1 MLEIE
6 LGVMIKRLNP
16 LCRSALEAAAGLCMS
31 RGHYE
36 VSVEHLMSQ
45 LIQETNA
52 DVQLACTYFGIDP
65 GKVDKLL
72 NRHLESEKS
81 GNKGRP
87 VFSRHLLGWFQDS
100 LLLATA
106 DYNWRAIRSGALFT
120 TLVMSPHTYTAGA
133 WCDLFSSISKE
144 KMRQQ
149 LLNIV
154 DGSKETEQ
162 VSLGSSDAPEATGA
176 SGPHSRGPETA
187 LGRFTLDFTAQARSG
202 QSDPVVGREKE
213 IRQCIDILCRRRKNN
228 PIIVGEAGVG
238 KTALVEGL
246 AQKVISGALPKKLQG
261 VEILGLDMGLL
272 QAGAGVKG
280 EFENRLKSVIEEV
293 KGSPTPIVLFID
305 EAHTMIGAGGSAGGG
320 DAANLLK
327 PALARGEL
335 RTLAATTWSEYKK
348 YFEKDPA
355 LSRRFQLIKVDEPSV
370 EIGIEMMRGIA
381 PNFEKSHN
389 VQIRNDAVEASVE
402 LSARYI
408 TGRQLPDKSVDLIDT
423 CAARVA
429 VAQGAKPPVLQ
440 DLEYELMLLERHRK
454 KLVGEAAEGVEV
466 EEGVLETVEANLAK
480 VQVEAD
486 SVEARWRVE
495 LEAAEKVM
503 EVRAK
508 IRALLAAEGA
518 LQPHP
523 GASEGGEDQRAPEE
537 EEGDEAPAEAPAEE
551 APAEEAAEEAPAEE
565 AEGEEVTETAEE
577 LKEQLAAALEALAEL
592 QKDEVLVPVDVTY
605 DLVASVVADWTGIPL
620 GKMVENEAATLS
632 SFEERVG
639 DRIKG
644 QGYALNQLGEVIRG
658 SKMGLGNPDAPIGV
672 FLMVG
677 PSGVGKTET
686 GLAIADM
693 LFGGER
699 FMVAVNM
706 SEFQE
711 KHTVSRLIGSPPG
724 YVGYGEG
731 GVLTEAV
738 RQRPYS
744 AVMLDETEKADPEVM
759 NLFYQVF
766 DKGQLS
772 DGEGREINF
781 KNTIMLMT
789 SNLGSDVMTAM
800 CADPENIPDAET
812 IIDAIRPILSNHFKP
827 ALLAR
832 MTIVPFLPLASDAMR
847 EIVQLKLGKLKDRMM
862 DSHRITLTIG
872 DGIVDQI
879 TERCTEVETGARNID
894 HIMNKSLLPL
904 LSQQLLSIMA
914 EGEMPDAM
922 TLDVDDKGEYTLSV

>member
-6 LGVMIKRLNP
+6 LSVMIRRLNP

-36 VSVEHLMSQ
+36 VNLEHLMSH
-45 LIQETNA
+45 LVQETNA
-52 DVQLACTYFGIDP
+52 DVQLALNYFGIDP
-65 GKVDKLL
+65 GRVDKQL
-72 NRHLESEKS
+72 NRHLESERS

-87 VFSRHLLGWFQDS
+87 VFSRHLLSWFQDS

-106 DYNWRAIRSGALFT
+106 DYNWRTIRSGALFT
-120 TLVMSPHTYTAGA
+120 TLVLSPHTYTAGA
-133 WCDLFSSISKE
+133 WTDLLTSISKE
-144 KMRQQ
+144 KLRLQ
-149 LLNIV
+149 LPNVV

-162 VSLGSSDAPEATGA
+162 AALSATDSAEAPGT

-187 LGRFTLDFTAQARSG
+187 LGRFTIDFTAQARSG
-202 QSDPVVGREKE
+202 DSDPVVGREME

-246 AQKVISGALPKKLQG
+246 AQKVIAGALPTKLQG

-293 KGSPTPIVLFID
+293 KGSPTPIIIFID
-305 EAHTMIGAGGSAGGG
+305 EAHTMIGAGGAAGGG

-335 RTLAATTWSEYKK
+335 RTVAATTWSEYKK

-370 EIGIEMMRGIA
+370 EVGIEMMRGIA

-423 CAARVA
+423 CSARVA

-440 DLEYELMLLERHRK
+440 DLEYEIMLLERHRK
-454 KLVGEAAEGVEV
+454 KLVGEEAEGVEV
-466 EEGVLETVEANLAK
+466 EEGVLESVVSKLAT

-486 SVEARWRVE
+486 AVESRWRVE

-503 EVRAK
+503 ALREK
-508 IRALLAAEGA
+508 IRAVLAAAEPQEAPEAGEGA
-518 LQPHP
+518 
-523 GASEGGEDQRAPEE
+523 E
-537 EEGDEAPAEAPAEE
+537 EAPAEE
-551 APAEEAAEEAPAEE
+551 APAEEKPAEE
-565 AEGEEVTETAEE
+565 KPAEDAEEKPAEDAEDAEEITESVEE
-577 LKEQLAAALEALAEL
+577 LKVQLNKALEELAEL

-605 DLVASVVADWTGIPL
+605 DLVAAVVADWTGIPI
-620 GKMVENEAATLS
+620 GKMVENEAATLQA
-632 SFEERVG
+632 FEELIG
-639 DRIKG
+639 ARIKG
-644 QGYALNQLGEVIRG
+644 QGYALQQLGEVIRG

-686 GLAIADM
+686 GLAIAEM

-800 CADPENIPDAET
+800 CADPENIPDVET
-812 IIDAIRPILSNHFKP
+812 IVEAIRPILSNHFKP

-832 MTIVPFLPLASDAMR
+832 MTIVPFLPLAPDAMR
-847 EIVQLKLGKLKDRMM
+847 EIVQLKLGKLVDRMM
-862 DSHRITLTIG
+862 DSHKISLTIG
-872 DGIVDQI
+872 DTVIDQI
-879 TERCTEVETGARNID
+879 TQRCTEVETGARNID

-904 LSQQLLSIMA
+904 LSSKLLSLLA
-914 EGEMPDAM
+914 EGELPDAM

>member
-1 MLEIE
+1 
-6 LGVMIKRLNP
+6 
-16 LCRSALEAAAGLCMS
+16 MS

-36 VSVEHLMSQ
+36 VCVEHLMSH
-45 LIQETNA
+45 LVQETNA
-52 DVQLACTYFGIDP
+52 DVQLALTYFGIDP
-65 GKVDKLL
+65 GRVDKQL
-72 NRHLESEKS
+72 NRHLESERS

-87 VFSRHLLGWFQDS
+87 VFSRHLLSWFQDS

-133 WCDLFSSISKE
+133 WCDLLSSISKE
-144 KMRQQ
+144 KLRQQ
-149 LLNIV
+149 LPNIV

-162 VSLGSSDAPEATGA
+162 AALSATEGTEATGA

-202 QSDPVVGREKE
+202 DSDPVVGREME

-246 AQKVISGALPKKLQG
+246 AQKVIAGALPTKLQG

-293 KGSPTPIVLFID
+293 KGSPTPIILFID

-335 RTLAATTWSEYKK
+335 RTVAATTWSEYKK

-355 LSRRFQLIKVDEPSV
+355 LSRRFQLIKVEEPSV

-423 CAARVA
+423 CSARVA

-440 DLEYELMLLERHRK
+440 DLEYEIMLLERHRK
-454 KLVGEAAEGVEV
+454 KLVGEEAEGVEV
-466 EEGVLETVEANLAK
+466 EEGVLETVEAKLAE
-480 VQVEAD
+480 VQAEAD
-486 SVEARWRVE
+486 AVESRWRVE
-495 LEAAEKVM
+495 LAAAEKVM
-503 EVRAK
+503 TLREK
-508 IRALLAAEGA
+508 IRALLAAAEPA
-518 LQPHP
+518 
-523 GASEGGEDQRAPEE
+523 EE
-537 EEGDEAPAEAPAEE
+537 EAEAAEGEEAPAEE
-551 APAEEAAEEAPAEE
+551 APAEEAPAEESEPAKGEPEGEE
-565 AEGEEVTETAEE
+565 AEGEEAAEEITETVEE
-577 LKEQLAAALEALAEL
+577 LKEQLGKALEELAEL

-605 DLVASVVADWTGIPL
+605 DLVAAVVADWTGIPI

-632 SFEERVG
+632 SFEELIG

-644 QGYALNQLGEVIRG
+644 QGYGLQQLGEVIRG

-693 LFGGER
+693 MFGGER

-766 DKGQLS
+766 DKGMLS

-800 CADPENIPDAET
+800 CADPENIPDVET

-832 MTIVPFLPLASDAMR
+832 MTIVPFLPLAPDAMR
-847 EIVQLKLGKLKDRMM
+847 EIVELKLSKLKGRMM
-862 DSHRITLTIG
+862 ESHKITLTIG
-872 DGIVDQI
+872 DAIIDQI
-879 TERCTEVETGARNID
+879 SARCTEVETGARNID

-904 LSQQLLSIMA
+904 LSSRLLTIMA
-914 EGEMPDAM
+914 EGELPDAM

>member
-36 VSVEHLMSQ
+36 VTVEHLMSQ

-87 VFSRHLLGWFQDS
+87 VFSRHLLSWFQDS

-120 TLVMSPHTYTAGA
+120 TLVMSAHTYTAGA

-144 KMRQQ
+144 KIRQQ
-149 LLNIV
+149 LPNIV

-162 VSLGSSDAPEATGA
+162 VSLGATDAPEATGA
-176 SGPHSRGPETA
+176 AGPHSRGPETA

-202 QSDPVVGREKE
+202 QSDPVVGREME

-466 EEGVLETVEANLAK
+466 EEGVLETVEANLAT
-480 VQVEAD
+480 VQAEAD

-508 IRALLAAEGA
+508 IRALLAEDEADDEEAVAET
-518 LQPHP
+518 
-523 GASEGGEDQRAPEE
+523 EGE
-537 EEGDEAPAEAPAEE
+537 EEGEDKPAEEAPAEE
-551 APAEEAAEEAPAEE
+551 APAEEAP
-565 AEGEEVTETAEE
+565 AEGEEITETIEE
-577 LKEQLAAALEALAEL
+577 LKEQLGAALDALAEL

-632 SFEERVG
+632 SFEERIG

-672 FLMVG
+672 FLLVG

-686 GLAIADM
+686 GLAVADL

-800 CADPENIPDAET
+800 CADPENVPDAET

-832 MTIVPFLPLASDAMR
+832 MTIVPFLPLASAAMR

-862 DSHRITLTIG
+862 ESHRIELTIA

-922 TLDVDDKGEYTLSV
+922 TLDVDEKGEYTLSV